1 MTNQKNGASGLFSAA
16 RNRWK
21 PARRSE
27 EKGRQAPRERPAHDR
42 PSKEERGLD
51 REAARTLDRGLDR
64 DRALE
69 AEEEVE
75 KPKLPKGPPGARPLN
90 PCVAAFQALRLK
102 ALSFPGAYEDHAE
115 GRTLVKLKNKNLVV
129 ALGREGGGLTMICKL
144 PRTGVFSMQKM
155 PFLTRAPHGLGSGGW
170 MLARFERD
178 APVPLRDLLGFLEE
192 SREAAA
198 TPTLPK
204 TPKTP
209 APQAA
214 PQPGSPTAHAP
225 REGKRSGPQPEPK
238 TRQSKK
244 RVPQRETAGG
254 GASAPRKP
262 KQAWG
267 QPAHEPERKSREP
280 RPGSEGRAAHPS
292 KHALRGKPRGGGG
305 RPPRGSTR

>member
-1 MTNQKNGASGLFSAA
+1 MTNQKKGAGGLFSAA

-27 EKGRQAPRERPAHDR
+27 EKGRQATRDRPSHDR

-64 DRALE
+64 DRALDADEE
-69 AEEEVE
+69 AP

-90 PCVAAFQALRLK
+90 PCVAAYQALRLK
-102 ALSFPGAYEDHAE
+102 ALSFSGAYEDHAQ

-178 APVPLRDLLGFLEE
+178 TPVPLRDLLGFLEE

-198 TPTLPK
+198 SPLQPK
-204 TPKTP
+204 AQKPPP
-209 APQAA
+209 AKAA
-214 PQPGSPTAHAP
+214 HEPAEAPAKVP
-225 REGKRSGPQPEPK
+225 REEQPPGPREARK
-238 TRQSKK
+238 S
-244 RVPQRETAGG
+244 VSHRETKGP
-254 GASAPRKP
+254 SAPGARPPK

-267 QPAHEPERKSREP
+267 QPAHEPERKGREP
-280 RPGSEGRAAHPS
+280 RPGSEGRAAHPA
-292 KHALRGKPRGGGG
+292 KHALRGKPRRGGG
-305 RPPRGSTR
+305 RPARG